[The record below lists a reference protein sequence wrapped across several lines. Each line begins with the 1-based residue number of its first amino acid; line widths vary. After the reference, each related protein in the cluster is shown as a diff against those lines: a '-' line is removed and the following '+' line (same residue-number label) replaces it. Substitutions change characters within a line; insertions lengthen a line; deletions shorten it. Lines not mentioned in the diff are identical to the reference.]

1 MNSCYANKSDLFIGA
16 AEEINNSTYFYLAV
30 PHSAYYSCFLWMKHL
45 CYSKYGKTEN
55 EIKNEVDPTMHGTHE
70 IMAEFI
76 RMRLYDS
83 ACKFEEKQRA
93 KEFIAKIGQL
103 KRIRFKADYGEESIT
118 ITQSMKSIELA
129 KDVLKILKTI

>member
-16 AEEINNSTYFYLAV
+16 AEEINKGAYYLAV

-45 CYSKYGKTEN
+45 CYNKYSKTEN
-55 EIKNEVDPTMHGTHE
+55 AIKNEVDPTMHGTHE

-76 RMRLYDS
+76 RMRLYGTAS
-83 ACKFEEKQRA
+83 KFEEKQRA

-118 ITQSMKSIELA
+118 ITQSEKSIELA

>member
-16 AEEINNSTYFYLAV
+16 AEEIHNSTYFYLAV

-76 RMRLYDS
+76 R
-83 ACKFEEKQRA
+83 
-93 KEFIAKIGQL
+93 IAKIGQL
-103 KRIRFKADYGEESIT
+103 ERIRFKADYGEESIT